1 MSLYASDIN
10 VALLSYFRANVVHG
24 NSMPHHLAIE
34 STVQIREIRFPEDY
48 PQVQTLWERMDKG
61 VSLGRSD
68 TPEEIQKKL
77 ARDPD
82 LFLVAEV
89 EDRIIGTVIGGYDG
103 RRGLLYHLA
112 VEASFRGQGIGSRL
126 MEEIESR
133 LRAKG
138 CLRCYLMVLVD
149 NDEAIRY
156 YENRGWEAMNQH
168 VYTYAKNLA

>member
-1 MSLYASDIN
+1 MQDLWAS
-10 VALLSYFRANVVHG
+10 
-24 NSMPHHLAIE
+24 ME
-34 STVQIREIRFPEDY
+34 
-48 PQVQTLWERMDKG
+48 KG
-61 VSLGRSD
+61 VRLGRSD

-82 LFLVAEV
+82 LFLVAEENNKIV
-89 EDRIIGTVIGGYDG
+89 GTVIGGFDG

-112 VEASFRGQGIGSRL
+112 VDASFRGKGIGSRL

-149 NDEAIRY
+149 NVEAMRY
-156 YENRGWEAMNQH
+156 YDNHGWESIDH
-168 VYTYAKNLA
+168 VITYAKNLT